1 MFPIAHYFNGFI
13 KNLFNPRISIFSLVS
28 INNVIDPKSCIYRF
42 CKVKGSKIG
51 AYSYIGNGTT
61 LENAEIGK
69 YCSISDN
76 CRIGMGSH
84 TLNLLSTCPL
94 FTEAVNGTQYKWVE
108 NDVNA
113 AENKRVI
120 IGNDVWIGYQSII
133 LGGIKIGDG
142 AVVGAGAVVVKD
154 VPPYSV
160 VGGVPAKVLKYRF
173 SDEIIKELLSIKWWD
188 LPEQLIISNIKLF
201 QQSPIHVENLKKL
214 KKDNEI

>member
-1 MFPIAHYFNGFI
+1 MFPIAHYFKGII
-13 KNLFNPRISIFSLVS
+13 KNLFNPRISKFSLVS

-69 YCSISDN
+69 FCSISDN

-84 TLNLLSTCPL
+84 TLNLLSTCSL

-113 AENKRVI
+113 VESKKVI

-133 LGGIKIGDG
+133 LGGVKIGDG

-154 VPPYSV
+154 VPPYAV
-160 VGGVPAKVLKYRF
+160 VGGVPAKVIKYRF
-173 SDEIIKELLSIKWWD
+173 SEEIISNLCVYKWWD
-188 LPEQLIISNIKLF
+188 LPEDVLKENIILF
-201 QQSPIHVENLKKL
+201 QS
-214 KKDNEI
+214 DNFSIDKIEQLFKS